1 MSTQYIDINAQQSS
15 IIDKTN
21 NNRFTYQLNEGIELP
36 TGTEI
41 MVQSSFINKKGITGG
56 SIEIE
61 ADISETIHYV
71 YYGIDTDY
79 QTLKQDTHDPAGQ
92 YAIDLFTKVN
102 EPVNAL
108 YTGRSWAAG
117 NPDSGGDAND
127 TAYTFQRNTVGG
139 TENKMPYVN
148 FVKDNNGFVSIV
160 PMTGK
165 HTILIPKGTYTVSA
179 MAQLI
184 QDQLNGIK
192 LNTDSGEE
200 DFYTFQRR
208 KKTWTGVPVNNV
220 TNRVIQAEESF
231 LAGRTN
237 YTSTTFPNGQQ
248 NSTPF
253 WEAFKTYNNVLPV
266 IGGETAETGLNLF
279 TDQLTLKGTIGAGA
293 TGFMEGLVEPLDY
306 TNGKI
311 YSAIT
316 IQPQH
321 YENIRQ
327 GLLTASDV
335 DLNAN
340 LPNCLNDL
348 YFIYKGQDPALKLR
362 TFANDGANTPCYY
375 QGFCA
380 DRNGQDFNVDT
391 THFQAPATGLAAFK
405 SAADKENPEFR
416 RLAPSLKC
424 NYQLNLFSVGI
435 PIGAQSI
442 SIDYSD
448 VQSGFSVGRLHTP
461 RKFPTHDRY
470 GNSSSATAGQEGV
483 YAKRIATGNF
493 IDAGYTQVVYQ
504 KGLTPIGQPDSGD
517 TSRLSLM
524 MANTPTGGV
533 GSVYTSI
540 NSAIQNF
547 MSRTGG
553 IMIYN
558 WGVDTAKAKGNKV
571 FANTQTASLRTFEE
585 FFNSKAEAKLAWA
598 DTLWGRLGFS
608 YDQLQD
614 PNNWGEEKW
623 VYNVDGTHK
632 GNGFTTNESVDPS
645 IITSISTIFNSF
657 NYTKPPHAPVIPGAK
672 DAATLKNVN
681 IQLFTQLDVNTP
693 ANAFNN
699 NAADTD
705 EVDVVIAPYQNS
717 FYTSAVMI
725 PIITKDKPVIADG
738 LPTLSKNGYFLI
750 TSNIVANE
758 DIARRHDPLAILDV
772 VPVTSL
778 SNQDFITDRNELVHV
793 LSNPKVLNNIDIAIL
808 NPDLTNP
815 TLNPNSSI
823 LLKISKPLPPTTILR
838 KNAEDEIEENM
849 ISAEVQQEVKQ
860 AEGVQSG
867 QTQGG
872 GKK

>member
-41 MVQSSFINKKGITGG
+41 AVASSFINKKGITGG

-79 QTLKQDTHDPAGQ
+79 QTLKQDTHDPTGQ
-92 YAIDLFTKVN
+92 YGIDLFTKTN
-102 EPVNAL
+102 QPVNTL
-108 YTGRSWAAG
+108 FTGRSWAAN
-117 NPDSGGDAND
+117 NPDSGGDANN
-127 TAYTFQRNTVGG
+127 TAYTFQRNNIGG

-165 HTILIPKGTYTVSA
+165 HTILIPKGTYTVTS

-231 LAGRTN
+231 LPGRTN
-237 YTSTTFPNGQQ
+237 YTDTTIANGEK
-248 NSTPF
+248 NDITF
-253 WEAFKTYNNVLPV
+253 WDAFRQFGNVLPT
-266 IGGETAETGLNLF
+266 IGGETPETGLKLF

-306 TNGKI
+306 TNGTI
-311 YSAIT
+311 LSAIT

-327 GLLTASDV
+327 GLLTATDA

-348 YFIYKGQDPALKLR
+348 YFIYKGEDPANKQR
-362 TFANDGANTPCYY
+362 IFANDGANTPCYY

-380 DRNGQDFNVDT
+380 DRNGRDFNVDPNS
-391 THFQAPATGLAAFK
+391 FKAPATGLAAFK
-405 SAADKENPEFR
+405 AAADKENPEFR

-424 NYQLNLFSVGI
+424 NHQLNLFSVGI

-442 SIDYSD
+442 NIDYSD
-448 VQSGFSVGRLHTP
+448 VQSGFSIGRLHTP

-493 IDAGYTQVVYQ
+493 IDAGYTQEVYS
-504 KGLTPIGQPDSGD
+504 KGLTPIGLPDAGD
-517 TSRLSLM
+517 TSRLSFM
-524 MANTPTGGV
+524 MANTPTGDV

-540 NSAIQNF
+540 NSAVQNF

-558 WGVDTAKAKGNKV
+558 WGVNTAKEKGNKV
-571 FANTQTASLRTFEE
+571 FVNTQTSSLRTFEE

-598 DTLWGRLGFS
+598 ETLWGRLGFS

-645 IITSISTIFNSF
+645 IVTSISTIFNSF
-657 NYTKPPHAPVIPGAK
+657 NYTKPTTAPTPPGSVNPT
-672 DAATLKNVN
+672 TLKNVN

-693 ANAFNN
+693 ANSFNN
-699 NAADTD
+699 NAANTD
-705 EVDVVIAPYQNS
+705 VSDVCVAPYQNS

-725 PIITKDKPVIADG
+725 PIITKDKPTIADG

-750 TSNIVANE
+750 TSNIVSNE
-758 DIARRHDPLAILDV
+758 DIAKRHDPLAILDV

-793 LSNPKVLNNIDIAIL
+793 LSNPKVLNNIDISIL

-823 LLKISKPLPPTTILR
+823 LLKITKPLPQTTILR
-838 KNAEDEIEENM
+838 QNAEDEIEEN
-849 ISAEVQQEVKQ
+849 IITASVQQQLKQ

-867 QTQGG
+867 
-872 GKK
+872 GKKKTP